1 MELSNTQKKET
12 DGTYYMTVRLSREE
26 LEQVDGLRQ
35 QYKAATHAKLSR
47 HATVKLMIEQGY
59 LEVIK
64 TVIEPMKAITAK
76 LSTQTPL

>member
-35 QYKAATHAKLSR
+35 QYKAATHANLSR

-59 LEVIK
+59 LKVIQ

-76 LSTQTPL
+76 LGTQTPL

>member
-1 MELSNTQKKET
+1 MELSNTKNKDI
-12 DGTYYMTVRLSREE
+12 DGTYYMTVRLSKEE

-47 HATVKLMIEQGY
+47 HATVKLMMEQGY

-64 TVIEPMKAITAK
+64 TVIGPMKALTAK
-76 LSTQTPL
+76 LSTQSPL